1 MGPCS
6 TMCMNR
12 GYNRDM
18 HGRSLTPYVS
28 VRRLSSSRRRG
39 RASSYSRPGGWNYPD
54 SLEVGNCHRSKCIHG
69 AEARAHFSLWCV
81 TSAPLYLGMKLD
93 NLSAADLAIVSNRA
107 AIVRYS
113 CALYFAASL

>member
-1 MGPCS
+1 MFLWCAG
-6 TMCMNR
+6 
-12 GYNRDM
+12 
-18 HGRSLTPYVS
+18 V
-28 VRRLSSSRRRG
+28 
-39 RASSYSRPGGWNYPD
+39 
-54 SLEVGNCHRSKCIHG
+54 EVPECAWLPATFSDG
-69 AEARAHFSLWCV
+69 EWAHFSLWCV